1 MVVSSFVREKR
12 DYHYQ
17 TLSHLPNPP
26 EGRTLNMPHGQKN
39 LHQIAKEKLWHMF
52 TGEEIAEICNV
63 SQNVISRVKSLS
75 DSPFFLNKCRP
86 EWFSD
91 WMRHHPRFQL
101 TKALPSSFESP
112 SLDPKRPASS
122 PPTHKLVRRRKPSP
136 KPRANR
142 KP

>member
-1 MVVSSFVREKR
+1 MHR
-12 DYHYQ
+12 
-17 TLSHLPNPP
+17 
-26 EGRTLNMPHGQKN
+26 GQKN
-39 LHQIAKEKLWHMF
+39 LQEIAKEKLWHMF

-91 WMRHHPRFQL
+91 WMRRHPRFQL
-101 TKALPSSFESP
+101 TKAPSPAFESP
-112 SLDPKRPASS
+112 SLDPTRPGGPSRPS
-122 PPTHKLVRRRKPSP
+122 PHKLVKRRKPSP